1 MGASFVLSS
10 ADFKQIVAG
19 YQQFNRVILTENINK
34 EIPIVYKNVGIELVN
49 EELVR
54 RKATGKDYIKYLTLD
69 EKLKNRLEKENRLDY
84 LLYEYFKNQSSL

>member
-1 MGASFVLSS
+1 ME
-10 ADFKQIVAG
+10 G

-69 EKLKNRLEKENRLDY
+69 EKLKNRLEKDNRLDY

>member
-1 MGASFVLSS
+1 
-10 ADFKQIVAG
+10 VAG

-34 EIPIVYKNVGIELVN
+34 EIPRVYKNVGIDFVN

-54 RKATGKDYIKYLTLD
+54 RKATGKDYVKYLTLD
-69 EKLKNRLEKENRLDY
+69 EKLKNRLEKENKLDY